1 MKNRKEFVK
10 ILLDKRA
17 DPNIKNR
24 VTGMPLIHAT
34 ARSGNFEVL
43 QVLLKKEGI
52 DTSLNDYKERTILH
66 WLAQVREMETDDKYI
81 LENGFKLLLDIPS
94 IKKMGVDFR
103 DVSENT
109 PLYIALE
116 KKFRDRAKLLLSAG
130 ANVGILGNACTV
142 LLPTTLPILT
152 EIIEDCLESNDELI
166 ASKDIEIRLNYQLLM
181 NIVPPIAESRHLRDL
196 LKHPV
201 ISTFLNLKWQHFKFI
216 VVLNMVFYVL
226 FLIVLTAY
234 ILIDGSVGS
243 NTTNPFSFNDSHMND
258 SNFISQR
265 EEPYVDFLWYFLL
278 ILLCIL
284 IGRELFQLI
293 KDPRAYI
300 LSSENWLEISLI
312 VLSSILVSS
321 VVDSMEI
328 KLHLS
333 AIALFLRWFEML
345 LMSGRLPKLS
355 LKLEM
360 FETVSS
366 TFLSFITGYV
376 TLLVAFALSFY
387 ILFRRSPEPK
397 GAESFSNPFFS
408 FLKTIVMFT
417 GEFEASS
424 LSFGTL
430 PYTSHVIFLLFVFM
444 VAIILLNLLN
454 GLAVNDTDGIRK
466 TAETLSL
473 VAISRLI
480 SKIEE
485 WTRFLPTWMILSEL
499 RTKELCI
506 LYPNRP
512 NSIVSTQLRSLLSII
527 SKKRQ
532 ANMKRE

>member
-1 MKNRKEFVK
+1 MEDTVANEGAAGESLSLIDRAQPAVLEMRELLGITSADSSDVSDTDAKLNTALHRAVLS
-10 ILLDKRA
+10 ICGNGNNPAISYRQLDKLIMSQNKKLNMPNKEGYTAIGLAVEYSNKKCVKHMLKHPRKYLLYLDYYPGDREYTVREIIVEIYPELQSLLPVPLTESLESSNVDKKLLAALQQNKYEVFLKYLSQINPNPWYNEPYHSSLLQIACQMKKRNRFIKLLIDSGA

-24 VTGMPLIHAT
+24 VTGMPLLHAT
-34 ARSGNFEVL
+34 TRSGNFEL
-43 QVLLKKEGI
+43 LEILLKKEEI
-52 DTSLNDYKERTILH
+52 DISLKDYKDRTILH
-66 WLAQVREMETDDKYI
+66 WLAQVRERKPSDKSIMEKC
-81 LENGFKLLLDIPS
+81 FKLLLDIPS

-265 EEPYVDFLWYFLL
+265 EEP
-278 ILLCIL
+278 
-284 IGRELFQLI
+284 
-293 KDPRAYI
+293 
-300 LSSENWLEISLI
+300 
-312 VLSSILVSS
+312 
-321 VVDSMEI
+321 
-328 KLHLS
+328 
-333 AIALFLRWFEML
+333 
-345 LMSGRLPKLS
+345 
-355 LKLEM
+355 
-360 FETVSS
+360 
-366 TFLSFITGYV
+366 
-376 TLLVAFALSFY
+376 
-387 ILFRRSPEPK
+387 
-397 GAESFSNPFFS
+397 
-408 FLKTIVMFT
+408 
-417 GEFEASS
+417 
-424 LSFGTL
+424 
-430 PYTSHVIFLLFVFM
+430 
-444 VAIILLNLLN
+444 
-454 GLAVNDTDGIRK
+454 
-466 TAETLSL
+466 
-473 VAISRLI
+473 
-480 SKIEE
+480 
-485 WTRFLPTWMILSEL
+485 
-499 RTKELCI
+499 
-506 LYPNRP
+506 
-512 NSIVSTQLRSLLSII
+512 
-527 SKKRQ
+527 
-532 ANMKRE
+532 